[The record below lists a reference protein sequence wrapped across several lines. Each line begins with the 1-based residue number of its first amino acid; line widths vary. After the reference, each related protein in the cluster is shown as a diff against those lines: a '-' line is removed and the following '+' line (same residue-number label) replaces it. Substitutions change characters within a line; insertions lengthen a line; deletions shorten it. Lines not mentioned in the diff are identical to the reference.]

1 MTFDDV
7 LKWCKNER
15 ADVRGVYRGKDVSIA
30 HKDTRLPAA
39 LPSIAE
45 VFHWDVEIGDWNHYV
60 SGSDMELLVTGKMT
74 LDQFKSTLRRGEG

>member
-7 LKWCKNER
+7 FNWCKKER
-15 ADVRGVYRGKDVSIA
+15 ADVRGVYRGKDLSIS
-30 HKDTRLPAA
+30 HKDPRLPAA
-39 LPSIAE
+39 LPSIGA

-60 SGSDMELLVTGKMT
+60 SGSDMERLVTGKMT